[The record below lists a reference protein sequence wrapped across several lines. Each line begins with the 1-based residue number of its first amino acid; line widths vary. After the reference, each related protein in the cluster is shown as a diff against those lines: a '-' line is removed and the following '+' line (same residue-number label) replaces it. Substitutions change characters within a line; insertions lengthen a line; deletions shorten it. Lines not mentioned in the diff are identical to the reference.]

1 MPATIP
7 CSQDE
12 EVQNCGG
19 VYIFRFRVEEY
30 GRIAI
35 RTETLRIDLSAVDP
49 ELRPDRLVLAEDL
62 AATEIQATDF
72 YGGD

>member
-1 MPATIP
+1 MRATIP

-12 EVQNCGG
+12 EVQNCGR
-19 VYIFRFRVEEY
+19 VYAFRFRIKEY

-35 RTETLRIDLSAVDP
+35 RTETPRIDLSAVDP

-62 AATEIQATDF
+62 AATEIQSTDF